1 MENDWIFSVAADPEP
16 SDLKKSARISDFFCV
31 HLRADFYDLL
41 FYLSMNFLAHCF
53 LSHDDE
59 DVLVGNF
66 IGDFV
71 KGRAWEQYAPTVQ
84 RGILLHRAIDGFTD
98 AHALCRQSAARLRP
112 YAGRYAPAVLDIL
125 VDHLLAQ
132 NWARYTAV
140 PLDDFIDK
148 TYEILGRRA
157 PEFPAELAARL
168 PFMLAGRFLD
178 EYKTEAGMCTVLAR
192 FSRRVPL
199 AEQGRS
205 VLEAFFA
212 EFEVYDADFQQFF
225 PELMEEARRFLT
237 T

>member
-1 MENDWIFSVAADPEP
+1 
-16 SDLKKSARISDFFCV
+16 
-31 HLRADFYDLL
+31 
-41 FYLSMNFLAHCF
+41 MNFLAHCF

-66 IGDFV
+66 IGDFI
-71 KGRAWEQYAPTVQ
+71 KGRAWERYAPTVQ

-125 VDHLLAQ
+125 FDYLLAK
-132 NWARYTAV
+132 NWALYAAA
-140 PLDDFIDK
+140 PLDDFIHK

-168 PFMLAGRFLD
+168 PYMLAGRFLD
-178 EYKTEAGMCTVLAR
+178 EYKTEAGMYAVFAR

-199 AEQGRS
+199 EEQGRG
-205 VLEAFFA
+205 VLEAFFR
-212 EFEVYDADFQQFF
+212 EFEKYDSDFKSFF
-225 PELMEEARRFLT
+225 PELMEEARKFDL
-237 T
+237 